1 MAADAPE
8 GGNAYQQVVAV
19 SAREGAPLDAA
30 ALWAGEVDLTQLA
43 WTDSQTGRPV
53 SAAELLIWGL
63 RENMEAYAI
72 GIQAATEATVIFYAA
87 VDDAWVEMGST
98 TTSQKASW
106 GSRLS
111 AAGVL
116 TSAARMWYD
125 GGTGGMEVQLK
136 NETEKRRIRPYQPDD
151 CLRLAALFYDTVH
164 TVNARDDSPAQLDAW
179 AAGQADLERWNESF
193 SAHHTL
199 VAEQDGQ
206 IVGFGDMDDGGYL
219 DRLYVHRD
227 YQRQGIAAALCDALE
242 QACRQE
248 RLETHAS
255 ITARPFFKQRGYRV
269 VRQQQVERGGV
280 RLTNFVMEKVRP
292 CPGAAQQAG
301 AALRQ
306 WEKEETDR

>member
-1 MAADAPE
+1 M
-8 GGNAYQQVVAV
+8 
-19 SAREGAPLDAA
+19 
-30 ALWAGEVDLTQLA
+30 
-43 WTDSQTGRPV
+43 
-53 SAAELLIWGL
+53 
-63 RENMEAYAI
+63 
-72 GIQAATEATVIFYAA
+72 
-87 VDDAWVEMGST
+87 
-98 TTSQKASW
+98 
-106 GSRLS
+106 
-111 AAGVL
+111 L
-116 TSAARMWYD
+116 TSAARVWYD
-125 GGTGGMEVQLK
+125 GGTGGMGVQFK
-136 NETEKRRIRPYQPDD
+136 NKTEERRIRPYQPDD
-151 CLRLAALFYDTVH
+151 CPRLAALFYDTVH
-164 TVNARDDSPAQLDAW
+164 TVNARDYSPAQLDAW

-206 IVGFGDMDDGGYL
+206 IVGFGDMDAGGYL

-242 QACRQE
+242 QACGQE

-255 ITARPFFKQRGYRV
+255 ITARPFFEQRGYCV

-280 RLTNFVMEKVRP
+280 LLTNFVMEKVRP